1 MGLPWQRLRT
11 EVLLATSRWESLLG
25 KSKRCL
31 GSPPLLSQDQSLM
44 ALPASW
50 APQLQQSPHPQ
61 TKRNLVFSKPCSL
74 CSSPPPTP
82 PPQRRRRQP
91 PSVVV
96 FLEVASLAVP
106 AMPRPPRR
114 QLPQPPPPPNAV
126 VSLEGDFFARKM
138 ASY

>member
-1 MGLPWQRLRT
+1 MGQRLRT
-11 EVLLATSRWESLLG
+11 EALLATSRWESLLG
-25 KSKRCL
+25 KSKRCS

-50 APQLQQSPHPQ
+50 VPQLQQSPHPQ

-74 CSSPPPTP
+74 CSSLPPTP
-82 PPQRRRRQP
+82 PPQQWRRQP

-96 FLEVASLAVP
+96 FSEAAFLGAP
-106 AMPRPPRR
+106 AKQRPPRP
-114 QLPQPPPPPNAV
+114 QLPQLPPPPNAV
-126 VSLEGDFFARKM
+126 VSLEGDFFARHM

>member
-1 MGLPWQRLRT
+1 MG
-11 EVLLATSRWESLLG
+11 
-25 KSKRCL
+25 KRCS

-50 APQLQQSPHPQ
+50 VPQLQQSPHLQ

-74 CSSPPPTP
+74 CSSLPPTP
-82 PPQRRRRQP
+82 PPQRRHRQP

-106 AMPRPPRR
+106 AMMRPPRP
-114 QLPQPPPPPNAV
+114 QQPQPPPPPNAV
-126 VSLEGDFFARKM
+126 ASLEGDFFARHM

>member
-50 APQLQQSPHPQ
+50 VPQLQQSPHPQ

-74 CSSPPPTP
+74 CSSLPPT
-82 PPQRRRRQP
+82 PPQRRRPRPP

-96 FLEVASLAVP
+96 FSEAAFWG
-106 AMPRPPRR
+106 AQAKQRPPRR

-126 VSLEGDFFARKM
+126 VSLEGDFFARNM